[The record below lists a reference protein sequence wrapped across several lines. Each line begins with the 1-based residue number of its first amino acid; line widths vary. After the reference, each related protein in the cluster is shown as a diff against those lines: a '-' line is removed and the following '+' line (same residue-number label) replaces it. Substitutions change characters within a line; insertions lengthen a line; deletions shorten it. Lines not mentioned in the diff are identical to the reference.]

1 MVKYEEW
8 MADQFVGRDMWRS
21 IKVALNRF
29 GGSKEENGVLIGKDQ
44 QLMETIASPDQD
56 TLNENLSAIK
66 KFVHQNQDLPVYMML
81 VPDSA
86 TVLSDKLP
94 TFATVSDQNRMFAQ
108 VKRELADSVTWLDAA
123 DALNKHKGEKIYYQ
137 TDPHWTSLGA
147 FYTFEAVAEEMDLA
161 VDSASTYVSYPV
173 STTFNGT
180 LAAKSGCRTGV
191 KEEIDIYVPRETD
204 NDVVVNYVDEQR
216 RTTSLYDSS
225 KLKTRDQYGV
235 FLGGNSSVIDIK
247 TVSES
252 QRRILVIK
260 DSFAN
265 CFIPFLAPHFREIVI
280 VDPRYYSGTMDTV
293 MDTYQISDVLI
304 LYSGNTFFQ
313 DNNIS
318 GVIGS
323 E

>member
-1 MVKYEEW
+1 
-8 MADQFVGRDMWRS
+8 
-21 IKVALNRF
+21 
-29 GGSKEENGVLIGKDQ
+29 
-44 QLMETIASPDQD
+44 
-56 TLNENLSAIK
+56 
-66 KFVHQNQDLPVYMML
+66 
-81 VPDSA
+81 
-86 TVLSDKLP
+86 
-94 TFATVSDQNRMFAQ
+94 
-108 VKRELADSVTWLDAA
+108 
-123 DALNKHKGEKIYYQ
+123 
-137 TDPHWTSLGA
+137 
-147 FYTFEAVAEEMDLA
+147 MDLA